1 MGLRNALR
9 RAATAVAAEAT
20 AIAAEATAIARTG
33 EPRGG
38 VRAGTALLALRSG
51 RVAPS
56 GIVARAGAYR
66 SYSGSFAASADCE
79 YPQRVR

>member
-20 AIAAEATAIARTG
+20 AIARTG
-33 EPRGG
+33 ESRGG
-38 VRAGTALLALRSG
+38 VRARTALLALRSG
-51 RVAPS
+51 RVAPNE
-56 GIVARAGAYR
+56 IVARAGAYR

-79 YPQRVR
+79 YHQRVR

>member
-9 RAATAVAAEAT
+9 RAATAV
-20 AIAAEATAIARTG
+20 AAEATAIARTG